1 MVIIVL
7 GMRIGRFLYTP
18 ILPVM
23 LEEGLFTF
31 NSPLILDDMIARGA
45 LLGGRVWFDRGLN
58 SNGNLQLGK
67 LRVEFDAEEVPPL
80 EDLSFG
86 SRLNGAYFNRLAED
100 IQNKMTHT
108 FGDTL
113 IAYRKAARSDV

>member
-1 MVIIVL
+1 M
-7 GMRIGRFLYTP
+7 
-18 ILPVM
+18 
-23 LEEGLFTF
+23 
-31 NSPLILDDMIARGA
+31 
-45 LLGGRVWFDRGLN
+45 N

-86 SRLNGAYFNRLAED
+86 SRRNGVYFNRFAED
-100 IQNKMTHT
+100 IQKKMTHT

-113 IAYRKAARSDV
+113 EGYRKAERSKI